1 LGQKI
6 GKFASYRQ
14 PRTQK
19 PLYLMIET
27 VSKERYL
34 SPQCKQVDL
43 QLEGLIALSR
53 DGVENPDIDNTD
65 IG

>member
-1 LGQKI
+1 
-6 GKFASYRQ
+6 
-14 PRTQK
+14 
-19 PLYLMIET
+19 MIET

-34 SPQCKQVDL
+34 SPQCEQVGI
-43 QLEGLIALSR
+43 QPEGLIALSR